1 MQNGVRLLAKKIEAK
16 KATVAVVGLGYV
28 GLPLVRALLEK
39 GFRVWGV
46 DVDRARIK
54 MIKSGK
60 PDIEIRGGDVAA
72 LVSESSFPGGVH
84 PDEIAPFL
92 KKKKLQLSTNFAPIP
107 RCDVVVICTPT
118 PLDEHHEPDLRYV
131 KGPAKEIGKRMKR
144 GTLVILESTSYPGTT
159 RELLPFFESKRV
171 LGKDF
176 FLAFSPERIDPGN
189 MKWKLENIPKIVS
202 GIDVPSRELA
212 LVFYSQ
218 FIQTLHVASSTEVAE
233 MAKLLENIFRLVNI
247 SLVNEITLLSDK
259 MGINMWEVI
268 EAAKTKPY
276 GFMPFF
282 PSAGA
287 GGHCIPLD
295 PLYLAWKAKEFNFY
309 PRFIEHAAEINNVM
323 PDFGVA
329 KVTYVLNRISK
340 SVRDAKILFI
350 GATYKKDV
358 ADIRE
363 SSAVY
368 ILGKLLHKGAR
379 IEFHDPYLV
388 SIEVGDPLK
397 RDSYG
402 AKTLKTV
409 PLTEKLVKEQDCV
422 VIAVDHTNVDY
433 NLIAKHAKIV
443 VDLRNVMQGRKTK
456 GQVFHL

>member
-1 MQNGVRLLAKKIEAK
+1 MQNGVRALIKKIEAK
-16 KATVAVVGLGYV
+16 RATVAVVGLGYV

-39 GFRVWGV
+39 NFRVWGI
-46 DVDRARIK
+46 DIDRGRIK

-60 PDIEIRGGDVAA
+60 PDIEIRGGDAAA
-72 LVSESSFPGGVH
+72 LVSESSYPGGVH

-92 KKKKLQLSTNFAPIP
+92 RRGKLKLSTNYAPIS
-107 RCDVVVICTPT
+107 RCDVVIICTPT

-131 KGPAKEIGKRMKR
+131 KGPAKEIGKKMKR
-144 GTLVILESTSYPGTT
+144 GTLVMLESTSYPGTT
-159 RELLPFFESKRV
+159 RELLQFFEPKYT

-176 FLAFSPERIDPGN
+176 FLGFSPERIDPGN
-189 MKWKLENIPKIVS
+189 AKWRLENIPKIVS
-202 GIDVPSRELA
+202 GLDAASKELA
-212 LVFYSQ
+212 IAFYAQ
-218 FIQTLHVASSTEVAE
+218 FIQTIHVAASPEIAE

-247 SLVNEITLLSDK
+247 SLVNEMTLLADK
-259 MGINMWEVI
+259 MSINMWEVI
-268 EAAKTKPY
+268 GAAKTKPY

-295 PLYLAWKAKEFNFY
+295 PLYLAWKAREYNFY
-309 PRFIEHAAEINNVM
+309 PRFIEHAAEVNNLM

-329 KVTYVLNRISK
+329 KVTYVLNRIAK
-340 SVRDAKILFI
+340 AVRGSKILFI

-368 ILGKLLHKGAR
+368 ILGKLIHKGAQVQL
-379 IEFHDPYLV
+379 HDPYLV
-388 SIEVGDPLK
+388 SLEVADPLR
-397 RDSYG
+397 RDSFG
-402 AKTLKTV
+402 TKTLKSV
-409 PLTEKLVKEQDCV
+409 SLTAKILGEQDCV
-422 VIAVDHTNVDY
+422 VIAVDHSIVDY
-433 NLIAKHAKIV
+433 NLIAKHAKLI
-443 VDLRNVMQGRKTK
+443 VDLRNAMQGRRCK